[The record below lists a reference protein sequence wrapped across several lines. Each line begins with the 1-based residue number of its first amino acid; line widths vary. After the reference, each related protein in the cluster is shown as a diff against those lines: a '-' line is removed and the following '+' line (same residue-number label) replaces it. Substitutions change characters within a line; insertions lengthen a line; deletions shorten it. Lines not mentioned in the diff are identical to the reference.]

1 MWPFGRPD
9 PPVDTP
15 RTASLSKRVDD
26 LELDQLELR
35 ETQEKTLAAIKRI
48 QGRLLKRVQTAEAE
62 IEPDATNGAPVLP
75 QTPAELKADLRQRA
89 AILRGIHR

>member
-1 MWPFGRPD
+1 MWPFQRPQ
-9 PPVDTP
+9 PPAETP

-62 IEPDATNGAPVLP
+62 LGPGEATDVPAAPAPPVD
-75 QTPAELKADLRQRA
+75 LKADLRQRVRA
-89 AILRGIHR
+89 LRMSR

>member
-1 MWPFGRPD
+1 M
-9 PPVDTP
+9 
-15 RTASLSKRVDD
+15 DD

-62 IEPDATNGAPVLP
+62 LDPEATNGAPVVAQP
-75 QTPAELKADLRQRA
+75 PVSLKAELRQRA
-89 AILRGIHR
+89 AVLRMSR

>member
-1 MWPFGRPD
+1 MWPFQRSA
-9 PPVDTP
+9 PPTETP

-62 IEPDATNGAPVLP
+62 LDPGEPNGTPEALQPPVS
-75 QTPAELKADLRQRA
+75 LKAELRQRA
-89 AILRGIHR
+89 AVLRMSR